1 MGRQDFLNPAEK
13 EQIMNWDEVTG
24 NWQRCKDNIKEKWG
38 KLPDNDLGIVSGKFN
53 QILDRIP
60 VRHTI
65 ESEEAKKELK
75 DWEVSK

>member
-1 MGRQDFLNPAEK
+1 
-13 EQIMNWDEVTG
+13 MNWDEVTG
-24 NWQRCKDNIKEKWG
+24 NWQQCKGNSKEKWG
-38 KLPDNDLGIVSGKFN
+38 KLAGDDLGIVVGKFN

-60 VRHTI
+60 VRRTI